1 MRFARMFTTIDTQT
15 CGDPTRT
22 VIGGIPH
29 VPGNTTV
36 EKMLYLKEH
45 RDEIRRVLMFEPRG
59 NEVQSGVILTEP
71 CMPEA
76 DVGVI
81 YIEVGGYLFMCGHD
95 TIGVSTA
102 LVETGMVNVTEPY
115 TFINLDTPAGVVK
128 VKVKVENGI
137 TREVTFTNAPA
148 FVFARDLNIEVP
160 ALGHVKTD
168 IAYGGL
174 YYAIVEAE
182 AVGIEIN
189 ADEIKNIIR
198 TGVSIRE
205 AVNKKVAVYHPEKQF
220 IKEVTHVLFSAPP
233 KNPQAHLRNAEVIP
247 PDSVSRSPCGTGTCA
262 KLAQLYAKGKLA
274 IGEEFGHESATT
286 GTLFKARVLEET
298 KVGGFDG
305 VVTDVTGSAYVTGMH
320 TFVVDPDDPLRNGF
334 SFL

>member
-1 MRFARMFTTIDTQT
+1 MRFKRMFTTVDTHT

-29 VPGNTTV
+29 VPGKTIA
-36 EKMLYLKEH
+36 EKMLHLKQHE
-45 RDEIRRVLMFEPRG
+45 DEIRQVLMFEPRG

-71 CMPEA
+71 CTPGT
-76 DVGVI
+76 DIGVI

-102 LVETGMVNVTEPY
+102 LIEMGIIKAVEPY

-128 VKVKVENGI
+128 AKVKVEGNVA
-137 TREVTFTNAPA
+137 REVTFTNAPA
-148 FVFARDLNIEVP
+148 FLFARSLNIEVP
-160 ALGHVKTD
+160 TIGTVNVD

-182 AVGIEIN
+182 ELGIEVGV
-189 ADEIKNIIR
+189 DQIKNLIR
-198 TGVSIRE
+198 MGTLIRE
-205 AVNKKVAVYHPEKQF
+205 AVNKRVTVYHPEKDF
-220 IKEVTHVLFSAPP
+220 IKEVTHVLFSALP
-233 KNPQAHLRNAEVIP
+233 KSSEATLRNATVIP
-247 PDSVSRSPCGTGTCA
+247 PGSVSRSPCGTGTCA

-274 IGEEFGHESATT
+274 IGEAFGHESATT
-286 GTLFKARVLEET
+286 GTIFKGRVLEET
-298 KVGGFDG
+298 KVGEFEA
-305 VVTDVTGSAYVTGMH
+305 VITDVTGSAYVTGMH
-320 TFVVDPDDPLRNGF
+320 TFVVDPDDPLQKGF